1 MYFEDN
7 FNPTE
12 PNDYNNQSYSNN
24 VSGKDVINETKR
36 VDLGYNV
43 INRTALRVD
52 GRTKNVKIEMYSS
65 SGTGN
70 SIRDA
75 ESGVYYKY
83 LVGSKDEHLFFK
95 VALATGECTS
105 RNSSNAFFYIS
116 PTHYMS
122 HMKCDVSPEIIRVW
136 EEKRNARLNELN
148 SEKKPF
154 VSNTIVN

>member
-12 PNDYNNQSYSNN
+12 PNDYSNQPYSNN
-24 VSGKDVINETKR
+24 VTSKGVISETKHL
-36 VDLGYNV
+36 DIGYNV
-43 INRTALRVD
+43 VNRNALRVD

-75 ESGVYYKY
+75 ETGVYYKY
-83 LVGSKDEHLFFK
+83 LVGSRDEHLFFK
-95 VALATGECTS
+95 VALATGECDS
-105 RNSSNAFFYIS
+105 RNGSNAFFYIS

-154 VSNTIVN
+154 VSKMVVN

>member
-12 PNDYNNQSYSNN
+12 PNDYNQTYSNN
-24 VSGKDVINETKR
+24 VTNQGVISETKHLD
-36 VDLGYNV
+36 VGYNV
-43 INRTALRVD
+43 VNRTALRVD

-83 LVGSKDEHLFFK
+83 LVGSKNEHLFFK
-95 VALATGECTS
+95 VALATGECDS
-105 RNSSNAFFYIS
+105 RNGSNAFFYIS

-148 SEKKPF
+148 SEKKSF
-154 VSNTIVN
+154 ISKTIIN

>member
-12 PNDYNNQSYSNN
+12 PNDYNQTYSNN
-24 VSGKDVINETKR
+24 VTNQGVISETKHLD
-36 VDLGYNV
+36 VGYNV
-43 INRTALRVD
+43 VNRTALRVD

-83 LVGSKDEHLFFK
+83 LVGSKNEHLFFK
-95 VALATGECTS
+95 VALATGECDS
-105 RNSSNAFFYIS
+105 RNGSNAFFYIS

-154 VSNTIVN
+154 VSKTIIN

>member
-12 PNDYNNQSYSNN
+12 PNDYNQTYSTNLT
-24 VSGKDVINETKR
+24 SKGVISETKHL
-36 VDLGYNV
+36 DIGYNIV
-43 INRTALRVD
+43 NRNALRVD
-52 GRTKNVKIEMYSS
+52 GRIKNVKIEMYSS

-75 ESGVYYKY
+75 ETGVYYKY

-95 VALATGECTS
+95 VALATGECYS
-105 RNSSNAFFYIS
+105 KNGSSTFFYIS

-122 HMKCDVSPEIIRVW
+122 HMKCDVSPEIIRIW

-148 SEKKPF
+148 SEKKSF
-154 VSNTIVN
+154 VSNTIIN